1 MDVYLNFLEM
11 VYYYSSASVAI
22 LMINIWYHQMHDR
35 IKNDKRCNC
44 RYFINEYIVLAKRKW
59 KKEYI
64 SIEAAIS
71 HFTSLNLELMNIML
85 LKNKKTKISCN
96 KFFKR

>member
-11 VYYYSSASVAI
+11 IYHYSCASVAS

-44 RYFINEYIVLAKRKW
+44 RYFINGCIVSAKRKW

-64 SIEAAIS
+64 SIEAAIRHS
-71 HFTSLNLELMNIML
+71 TSLNLELMNIMSLKNEKRKKKKNL
-85 LKNKKTKISCN
+85 LK
-96 KFFKR
+96 